1 MFECADREGIELGDA
16 ERFEIADAGGIELAD
31 AERFEIADA
40 GGFELADAERFEI
53 ADAGG
58 EEGEYSLFSSRTH
71 LITLKLRGG
80 KGVRG
85 WERDEGLARCGDRWP
100 SGARPSQPQPDGP
113 GSRARAAEWR
123 SGNRGAAETPRR
135 EERSRR

>member
-1 MFECADREGIELGDA
+1 MQDTFYRAKCLNAQTEKESNWAIEKDSKSRMREDSNLADA
-16 ERFEIADAGGIELAD
+16 EKFEIADAGGK
-31 AERFEIADA
+31 
-40 GGFELADAERFEI
+40 
-53 ADAGG
+53 
-58 EEGEYSLFSSRTH
+58 EGEYSLFSSRTH